1 MAFLRRHGS
10 ILFIMLVAVASFLIV
25 FKPIRL
31 GREARGEL
39 VPATYEIAFPTP
51 VAETEAE
58 KQKVIEEAKNLLAQ
72 EADLPGEEV
81 SVTLPARDRM
91 VIVTKVADE
100 EEFRDIGRDI
110 VNALRK
116 KWKGVQLIRKVAHF
130 PERPVASLLGGT
142 IRIYKPKPHITL
154 GLDLAGGVQLVLRCR
169 YKPTMHEFRFE
180 RPVAKTPEDMV
191 RIEREIEDWLRKKR
205 VKGPDVE
212 MTAPDR
218 VIVRTETKRPSQRK
232 WEAQIVLA
240 YLKRKYGPVR
250 HERTE
255 VIRLDPKMVERAK
268 EVVRRRVDALGV
280 AEAKVQRQGTDRIL
294 VEIPGYTDPEQA
306 LRVLGK
312 TALLEFRHIP
322 KKYTPKVEMDE
333 FGRERTYFVDS
344 RGKRVPEEVVYRES
358 RLVLTGANLK
368 PTAMASTDEVGSPI
382 VHFELDSKGAK
393 VFARF
398 TRRHVGEFLGIF
410 LDGRPVCVP
419 RIEEAITGGK
429 GIIRG
434 LESMEEASELQVLL
448 NAGALPIPLDVVE
461 NRSVSAM
468 LGKDSVERSLKAGII
483 GFTCVVAFMIVFY
496 KLPGLLASVALV
508 IYPLVVLAVLI
519 AIRAALPLPGIAGLI
534 LSLGM
539 AVDANI
545 LIFERLKEELR
556 GGKPLRTAIEL
567 GFNRAWAAIV
577 DSNVTTLI
585 AAFVLG
591 MLGTGPIRGF
601 AITLSVGILVSLFT
615 AITVTRA
622 LMRVVAR
629 TSIGQN
635 LALYRI

>member
-1 MAFLRRHGS
+1 MV
-10 ILFIMLVAVASFLIV
+10 FIGLVAVVSFLIV
-25 FKPIRL
+25 FKPIRM
-31 GREARGEL
+31 GRNAREAI
-39 VPATYEIAFPTP
+39 VPATFELAFPSP
-51 VAETEAE
+51 IAETEAE
-58 KQKVIEEAKNLLAQ
+58 KEKALEEAKNLLAQ

-81 SVTLPARDRM
+81 SVTFPARDR
-91 VIVTKVADE
+91 IVVATKVADE
-100 EEFRDIGRDI
+100 EEFEGVGKDI
-110 VNALRK
+110 VEALKK
-116 KWKGVQLIRKVAHF
+116 KWKGVQLIRRVAHF
-130 PERPVASLLGGT
+130 PERPAASLLGGT
-142 IRIYKPKPHITL
+142 IRVYKPRPKVTL

-169 YKPTMHEFRFE
+169 YKPTMHEFTFE
-180 RPVAKTPEDMV
+180 KPVAKAPEEML
-191 RIEREIEDWLRKKR
+191 RIEGEVREWLREKR
-205 VKGPDVE
+205 IKGPDVE
-212 MTAPDR
+212 MNAPDR
-218 VIVRTETKRPSQRK
+218 LIVRTETKRPSQRK
-232 WEAQIVLA
+232 WEAGIILA
-240 YLKRKYGPVR
+240 HLKERYGPVR

-255 VIRLDPKMVERAK
+255 VIRLDPGMVEQAK

-280 AEAKVQRQGTDRIL
+280 AEAKVQRQGMDRVLI
-294 VEIPGYTDPEQA
+294 EIPGYTDPEEA

-322 KKYTPKVEMDE
+322 KKYTPEVEMDE
-333 FGRERTYFVDS
+333 FGRERTYFADR
-344 RGKRVPEEVVYRES
+344 RGNRVPEEAVYRES
-358 RLVLTGANLK
+358 KLVLTGANLK
-368 PTAMASTDEVGSPI
+368 PTAMASTDEIGSPI
-382 VHFELDSKGAK
+382 VQFELDLKGTRI
-393 VFARF
+393 FARF

-419 RIEEAITGGK
+419 QIEEAIPGGR

-434 LESMEEASELQVLL
+434 LESIEEATDLQVLL

-483 GFTCVVAFMIVFY
+483 GFICIVAFMVIYY
-496 KLPGLLASVALV
+496 KLPGLLASVALL
-508 IYPLVVLAVLI
+508 IYPLIVLTVLI
-519 AIRAALPLPGIAGLI
+519 LVRAALTLPGIAGLI

-585 AAFVLG
+585 VTFFLFL
-591 MLGTGPIRGF
+591 LGTGPIKGF

-622 LMRVVAR
+622 LLRVVAG
-629 TSIGQN
+629 TSFGRN
-635 LALYRI
+635 PALYRT